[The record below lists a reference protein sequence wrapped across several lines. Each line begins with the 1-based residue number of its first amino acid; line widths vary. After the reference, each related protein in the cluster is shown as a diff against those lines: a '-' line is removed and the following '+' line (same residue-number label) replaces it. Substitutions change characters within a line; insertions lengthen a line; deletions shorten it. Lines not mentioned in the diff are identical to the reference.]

1 MIWPAPKG
9 IQNMITIDGEI
20 TEISTPPNKADQF
33 RNITIWLPDTVEHIE
48 LTLALEEFKSAGF
61 SEDDKITIKIDKKF
75 DIDSLTQ
82 NLLKME

>member
-1 MIWPAPKG
+1 
-9 IQNMITIDGEI
+9 MITIDGEI

-33 RNITIWLPDTVEHIE
+33 RNVTIWLPGTEEHIE

-61 SEDDKITIKIDKKF
+61 REDDKITIKIDKKF

>member
-1 MIWPAPKG
+1 
-9 IQNMITIDGEI
+9 MITIDGEI

-33 RNITIWLPDTVEHIE
+33 RNVTIWLPGTEEHIE
-48 LTLALEEFKSAGF
+48 LMLALEEFKSAGF